1 MNSKIKD
8 YLILLGVASIVVALD
23 QWTKW
28 LVRENIQFGGMWLPE
43 SLIWL
48 SPYAR
53 IVHWYNSGAAFGL
66 FQNGNL
72 IFTILAFIVIGAI
85 FYYYPFV
92 QNEDWTLKLAMG
104 LQLAGAAG
112 NLVDRLMMGKVTDF
126 ISIGTFPVFNVA
138 DSSITI
144 GVIVLLLGVWIKERK
159 EKRKAAGQLP
169 PTGTMSVSS
178 EQLLA
183 LSNVER
189 SVDSDRLSASSDQS
203 SNTTGQGQ

>member
-1 MNSKIKD
+1 M
-8 YLILLGVASIVVALD
+8 ASIVVALD

-159 EKRKAAGQLP
+159 EKGKAAGQLP
-169 PTGTMSVSS
+169 PAGTMSVSS

>member
-28 LVRENIQFGGMWLPE
+28 LVRENIEFGGTWLPDGL
-43 SLIWL
+43 SWL

-53 IVHWYNSGAAFGL
+53 IVHWYNSGAAFGM

-72 IFTILAFIVIGAI
+72 VFTILAFIVIGAI
-85 FYYYPFV
+85 LYYYPLV
-92 QNEDWTLKLAMG
+92 ENEDWTLKLAMG

-112 NLVDRLMMGKVTDF
+112 NLIDRLMMGKVTDF

-144 GVIVLLLGVWIKERK
+144 GVVALLLGVWIKERN
-159 EKRKAAGQLP
+159 EKRKAAEQLP
-169 PTGTMSVSS
+169 PTGTTSVSS
-178 EQLLA
+178 DQPA
-183 LSNVER
+183 LPKEHRDNVSKVEGLP
-189 SVDSDRLSASSDQS
+189 VVGD
-203 SNTTGQGQ
+203 